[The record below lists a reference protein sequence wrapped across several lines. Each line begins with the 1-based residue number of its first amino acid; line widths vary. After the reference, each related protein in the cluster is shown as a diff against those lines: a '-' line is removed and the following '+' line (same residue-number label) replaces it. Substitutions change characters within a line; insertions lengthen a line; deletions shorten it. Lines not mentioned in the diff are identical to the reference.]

1 MFLSSFRSSNVAV
14 VWRFSRQLLKLFF
27 FCCRCYCV
35 FPKSFVLIPL
45 HTGTQLSD
53 TVVNSWL
60 AGWRQLANVSEG
72 MQSELGTC
80 LFFLLFLLL
89 FLSLLFFSLS
99 EMSFLLTIAV
109 LVDRDYVCRIN
120 YQLNGQNIHRFGQSL
135 PFPWPLINGPR
146 WFLSMLMSLFGV
158 LSDACSLAT
167 HTITH
172 TGHLGNSQA
181 PGHHH
186 CLLF

>member
-14 VWRFSRQLLKLFF
+14 VWCFSRQLLKLFF

-89 FLSLLFFSLS
+89 FLSLFSSLGR
-99 EMSFLLTIAV
+99 MSSLTYSCCASWRRLLYVV
-109 LVDRDYVCRIN
+109 LITNWTDRTYIVLASHC
-120 YQLNGQNIHRFGQSL
+120 
-135 PFPWPLINGPR
+135 PFP
-146 WFLSMLMSLFGV
+146 
-158 LSDACSLAT
+158 
-167 HTITH
+167 
-172 TGHLGNSQA
+172 GHSSTVPDDSSQ
-181 PGHHH
+181 
-186 CLLF
+186 C